1 MKPRSGHSRFLFAVV
16 GLAFIFLLGM
26 GAERVITRA
35 EGPLS
40 ASIFPQAN
48 AQTQP
53 PGTDIPSIVEK
64 AVPAVVNIFTK
75 TVTDMTQ
82 GNPML
87 QDPMFRRFFGIPRE
101 QVQNVSGSGVIVSED
116 GYILTNNHLV
126 RDAKDVY
133 VVLPP
138 PDSRKFTAKIVGT
151 DTTTDVA
158 VLKIEAKNLPIL
170 KLGRSAEL
178 RLGETVVAIGYPFQV
193 GQTVTMGIVSG
204 LSKAVPEREM
214 NVELIQTDA
223 AINPGN
229 SGGALIN
236 TRGEL
241 VGINNMIYSNTGS
254 FAGIGFAVPID
265 VAKAI
270 MDDIVAH
277 GRFVRGYMGIQMDN
291 LTSDKAQFFGVKQR
305 EGVIITKVEN
315 GSPASKAGIQV
326 NDIVTSVNGKYVKD
340 AGELWRDVSMFHPG
354 DKAALAVLR
363 NGEGTVVTV
372 TVGRRPGE
380 KAPGEKKEEE
390 KGTPELALLSGVGL
404 TDLNEEYRQKLQL
417 PDEISGLLVTEVDNG
432 SPADEAGLGRGDV
445 IIKFNL
451 KPVANLAGFK
461 TLVKGMKGDKFMLTV
476 YRGGAIANI
485 VLQP

>member
-1 MKPRSGHSRFLFAVV
+1 MRPRSGHSRFLFLIV

-26 GAERVITRA
+26 GAERVITPA

-40 ASIFPQAN
+40 NSFFPQAN
-48 AQTQP
+48 AQGQP

-82 GNPML
+82 GNPWL
-87 QDPMFRRFFGIPRE
+87 QDPNFRRFFGIPRE

-158 VLKIEAKNLPIL
+158 VLKIEAKNLPVL

-204 LSKAVPEREM
+204 LSKAVPERDM

-277 GRFVRGYMGIQMDN
+277 GRFVRGYLGIQMDK
-291 LTSDKAQFFGVKQR
+291 LTSDKAEFFGVKQR

-315 GSPASKAGIQV
+315 GSPASKAGIQAD
-326 NDIVTSVNGKYVKD
+326 DIVTSMNGKYVKD
-340 AGELWRDVSMFHPG
+340 PGELWRDVSMLHPG
-354 DKAALAVLR
+354 DKAAFGILR
-363 NGEGTVVTV
+363 GGNSTVVTA
-372 TVGRRPGE
+372 TVGKRPGE
-380 KAPGEKKEEE
+380 KAPGEKNEEE
-390 KGTPELALLSGVGL
+390 KGKPELALLAGVGL

-417 PDEISGLLVTEVDNG
+417 PDEISGILVTEVDNG
-432 SPADEAGLGRGDV
+432 SPADEAGLGSGDV
-445 IIKFNL
+445 IIKFNR

-461 TLVKGMKGDKFMLTV
+461 ALVKGMKGDKFMLTI
-476 YRGGAIANI
+476 YRGGGIANI